1 MEPDNQTPLK
11 ILITGASGFV
21 GLRVLTQAHSKG
33 YELVAQSRS
42 QQAYAF
48 EQVLLDITPETDW
61 QSALVGV
68 DCVVHCAARVHQ
80 MQENEADVLKAYRE
94 VNTEGTLN
102 LARQAVSA
110 GIKRFIFL
118 SSIKVNGEQTQAG
131 AAFQWND
138 QNIPADP
145 YGLSKYEA
153 EQQLLAL
160 AERTGLEVVIIRP
173 PLVYGEGVKANFL
186 SMMNWVRKQIPLP
199 LGAVRNQ
206 RSLVYLD
213 NLVDLILVCCQHPK
227 AVGEIFL
234 VSDNHDVSLT
244 TLLKTIAQY
253 MHIRPR
259 LLPIPQTW
267 LQWLLSLLGKPELG
281 QRLCGNLQLDITH
294 TQKILNWSPPVSF
307 EQGIKRTVSFYLSQL
322 SK

>member
-11 ILITGASGFV
+11 ILVTGASGFV
-21 GLRVLTQAHSKG
+21 GLRVLTQAHNKG

-80 MQENEADVLKAYRE
+80 MQETEVDVLKAYRE

-102 LARQAVSA
+102 LARQAISA

-131 AAFQWND
+131 VAFQWND
-138 QNIPADP
+138 QNIPVDP

-227 AVGEIFL
+227 AAGEIFL
-234 VSDNHDVSLT
+234 VSDNYDVSLT
-244 TLLKTIAQY
+244 MLLKTIAQA

-281 QRLCGNLQLDITH
+281 LRLCGNLQLDITH
-294 TQKILNWSPPVSF
+294 TQKTLNWSPPVSF

>member
-11 ILITGASGFV
+11 LFVTGASGFV
-21 GLRVLTQAHSKG
+21 GLRVLTQAHNKG

-42 QQAYAF
+42 KQAYTF
-48 EQVLLDITPETDW
+48 EQVLIDITPETDW

-80 MQENEADVLKAYRE
+80 MQETEEDALKAYRD
-94 VNTEGTLN
+94 VNTQGTLN

-110 GIKRFIFL
+110 GVKRFIFL
-118 SSIKVNGEQTQAG
+118 SSIKVNGEQTQVG
-131 AAFQWND
+131 SAFQYYD
-138 QNIPADP
+138 PHIPVDP

-160 AERTGLEVVIIRP
+160 AEQTDLEVVIIRP

-186 SMMNWVRKQIPLP
+186 SMMNWVKKQIPLP

-227 AVGEIFL
+227 AAGEIFL

-244 TLLKTIAQY
+244 ALLRAIAQA
-253 MHIRPR
+253 MQIRPR

-267 LQWLLSLLGKPELG
+267 LQSLLSLLGKPELG

-294 TQKILNWSPPVSF
+294 TQKTLNWSPPVSF
-307 EQGIKRTVSFYLSQL
+307 EQGIKRTVNFYLSQS

>member
-11 ILITGASGFV
+11 ILVTGASGFV
-21 GLRVLTQAHSKG
+21 GLRVLTQAHNKG

-80 MQENEADVLKAYRE
+80 MQETEADVLKAYRE

-102 LARQAVSA
+102 LARQAISA
-110 GIKRFIFL
+110 GTKRFIFL

-138 QNIPADP
+138 QNIPVDP

-160 AERTGLEVVIIRP
+160 AERTGLDVVIIRP

-186 SMMNWVRKQIPLP
+186 SMMNWVRKQLPLP

-227 AVGEIFL
+227 AAGAIFL

-294 TQKILNWSPPVSF
+294 TQKTLNWSPPVSF